1 MKRDSVIL
9 RKRNIFIA
17 LFLLLIVGISFGYAR
32 LETTLSI
39 TGDTKISKVG
49 WLVHFKNI
57 QVTEGSYQNNGANSA
72 VIVDSDDTKV
82 TYTVTLAQPGDFYEF
97 TVDIVNDGTLDA
109 KLNARRE
116 TGTDVTDVPFVE
128 YSVDGLPALDS
139 ILKPGADNK
148 KTVRIRVDYPED
160 INPTDLPAEDFTFT
174 KTIELDYVQ
183 AR

>member
-57 QVTEGSYQNNGANSA
+57 QVTEGSFLNEGGNSA
-72 VIVDSDDTKV
+72 VIVDADDTKV
-82 TYTVTLAQPGDFYEF
+82 TYSVTLKNPGQFYEF

-109 KLNARRE
+109 KLNARSE
-116 TGTDVTDVPFVE
+116 TGTDITDLPFVS
-128 YSVDGLPALDS
+128 YSVEGLPALDS
-139 ILKPGADNK
+139 VLKPGNANN
-148 KTVRIRVDYPED
+148 KTVRIRVEYPED
-160 INPTDLPAEDFTFT
+160 IRPVDLPGDDFIFT
-174 KTIELDYVQ
+174 KTIELDYIQ

>member
-1 MKRDSVIL
+1 MKRESVIL

-49 WLVHFKNI
+49 WLVHFKNLQI
-57 QVTEGSYQNNGANSA
+57 TENSELNGGANTA
-72 VIVDSDDTKV
+72 VIVDNDDTKV
-82 TYTVTLAQPGDFYEF
+82 TYSVTLKKPGDFFEF
-97 TVDIVNDGTLDA
+97 TVDVVNDGTLDA

-116 TGTDVTDVPFVE
+116 TGTDISSQPFVT
-128 YSVDGLPALDS
+128 YSVEGLPALDS
-139 ILKPGADNK
+139 ILEPGASHK
-148 KTVRIRVDYPED
+148 KTIRIRVEYPVD
-160 INPTDLPAEDFTFT
+160 IRPVDLPSEDFTFT
-174 KTIELDYVQ
+174 KTIELDYIQ

>member
-9 RKRNIFIA
+9 RKRNVFIA

-57 QVTEGSYQNNGANSA
+57 QVTEGSFLNNGENSA
-72 VIVDSDDTKV
+72 VIVDADDTKV
-82 TYTVTLAQPGDFYEF
+82 TYTVTLAHPGDYYEF

-116 TGTDVTDVPFVE
+116 TGTDITDIPFVE

-139 ILKPGADNK
+139 ILKPGNDHK
-148 KTVRIRVDYPED
+148 KTVKIRVDYPLD
-160 INPTDLPAEDFTFT
+160 IRAVDLPAEDFTFT
-174 KTIELDYVQ
+174 KTIELDYIQ